1 MENIEHLKVTDF
13 DDLEKKGKRLE
24 RLMQEFLKDR
34 LSERRNPISFND
46 FLYLADKEP
55 EKVFRNIFQIFH
67 DMIHYYVPEG
77 IDEYQDE
84 ESAGFLHY
92 DMTNL
97 FVKGCD
103 NPFYADRLF
112 ANRII
117 NLSRIFK
124 KGTQNNQIYL
134 FEGPPG
140 SGKST
145 FLNNLL
151 LKLEE
156 YTKTDDGT
164 TYKIN
169 WKLDLNRLKGKH
181 KSQNYRDS
189 NKENNASESLNHGDE
204 QIYLEFSCPNHCNP
218 ILLIPKVYRK
228 EFLKELIQD
237 KNKLHCLLN
246 DREYEWVL
254 QDEVCGICS
263 SIYKGLMDKLEDA
276 MEVFNMVRAKKN
288 YYNRQF
294 GEGISVF
301 NPGDDLK
308 SFILRHQKL
317 EEKIRETIGTEHFR
331 FEYSY
336 LAKTN
341 NGVLALMDIKE
352 KNVNRLKDYHGI
364 ISDGIHKVELTEERI
379 RTLFVGLVNPEDT
392 VHYEE
397 VMSFRDRIVTV
408 NIPYVLDYMTEVSIY
423 KEHFG
428 VEISDKFLPG
438 VLENF
443 GKVII
448 STRLDKESKAIK
460 KWLGEKNRYSS
471 VLDKDYLLLKM
482 EIYRGII
489 PEYIIEDDLKKFIRP
504 VRKEILAESEQEGRK
519 GFSGRLSLNIF
530 NKFYNQYSFNHKLI
544 TMNNIKTFFMNQKEL
559 SETIPAGFIEA
570 LENQYDYQVV
580 QEMKESLYY
589 YNEEQISRDIL
600 NYIFAVNFE
609 IGETKRN
616 IYTNDIIDIDNELFK
631 NFETLILGDKVSE
644 FTSQNFRNNIRNEY
658 ISTTLAQEIRL
669 QGKDIKD
676 TELFKNLF
684 ERYTRNLKEYAL
696 APYLNNDNF
705 RRALYDF
712 GTESFNAYDN
722 KIKKDINF
730 MIDNMMKKFKYSKQG
745 ALQICQYILEKN
757 IGKMY

>member
-1 MENIEHLKVTDF
+1 M
-13 DDLEKKGKRLE
+13 EKKEEIKEIYIDELEQKGQRLE
-24 RLMQEFLKDR
+24 GLMKEFLKYR
-34 LSERRNPISFND
+34 LSERRQPISFND
-46 FLYLADKEP
+46 FLYLASKEP

-77 IDEYQDE
+77 IDELSDE

-117 NLSRIFK
+117 NLSNIFK

-156 YTKTDDGT
+156 YTKTDAGT

-169 WKLDLNRLKGKH
+169 WKLDLNILSGKKKYKNK
-181 KSQNYRDS
+181 KSPNS
-189 NKENNASESLNHGDE
+189 NNNESDKTPDEENF
-204 QIYLEFSCPNHCNP
+204 LEFSCPNHCNP
-218 ILLIPKVYRK
+218 ILLIPKSYRS
-228 EFLKELIQD
+228 EFLNELIED
-237 KNKLHCLLN
+237 KNKLDCLLN
-246 DREYEWVL
+246 DREYEWIL

-301 NPGDDLK
+301 NPGDEIK
-308 SFILRHQKL
+308 NFEIRHQKL
-317 EEKIRETIGTEHFR
+317 EEKIREIIGIEHFR
-331 FEYSY
+331 FQYSY

-352 KNVNRLKDYHGI
+352 NNVGRLKNYHGI

-392 VHYEE
+392 VHYEQ

-408 NIPYVLDYMTEVSIY
+408 NIPYVLDYKIEVEIY

-428 VEISDKFLPG
+428 IEITEKFLPG

-443 GKVII
+443 AKIII

-460 KWLGEKNRYSS
+460 KWLGEKNKYNN
-471 VLDKDYLLLKM
+471 VIDKDYLLLKM
-482 EIYRGII
+482 EIYRGVI
-489 PEYIIEDDLKKFIRP
+489 PEYIIEEDIKKFVRP
-504 VRKEILAESEQEGRK
+504 IRKEILAESEQEGKK

-530 NKFYNQYSFNHKLI
+530 NKFFNQYSVNHRLI
-544 TMNNIKTFFMNQKEL
+544 TMNNIKSFFNNQKEL
-559 SETIPAGFIEA
+559 SNIIPDGFIES

-580 QEMKESLYY
+580 QQMKESLYY
-589 YNEEQISRDIL
+589 YNQEQISKDIL

-609 IGETKRN
+609 IGETKKN
-616 IYTNDIIDIDNELFK
+616 IYTNDIIDIDDELFK
-631 NFETLILGDKVSE
+631 SFESLILGDNATEYSRLD
-644 FTSQNFRNNIRNEY
+644 FRNSIRNEY
-658 ISTTLAQEIRL
+658 ISTTLAQEIRVK
-669 QGKDIKD
+669 GKDIKD

-684 ERYTRNLKEYAL
+684 EKYTRNLKEYVL
-696 APYLNNDNF
+696 VPYLNNDTF
-705 RRALYDF
+705 RRALYDYDK
-712 GTESFNAYDN
+712 ESFTAYDN

-730 MIDNMMKKFKYSKQG
+730 MLENMMKKFNYTKQG

>member
-1 MENIEHLKVTDF
+1 MGKKELPETVDI
-13 DDLEKKGKRLE
+13 DDLERKGQRLE
-24 RLMQEFLKDR
+24 RLMKEFLKDR

-46 FLYLADKEP
+46 FLYLASKEP
-55 EKVFRNIFQIFH
+55 EKVLRNIFQIFH

-77 IDEYQDE
+77 IDEFNDE

-117 NLSRIFK
+117 NLSNIFK

-169 WKLDLNRLKGKH
+169 WKLDLNRLGRKNILKNQ
-181 KSQNYRDS
+181 SDS
-189 NKENNASESLNHGDE
+189 NSNKKEIERAPEEEN
-204 QIYLEFSCPNHCNP
+204 ILEFSCPNHCNP
-218 ILLIPKVYRK
+218 ILLIPKNYRR
-228 EFLKELIQD
+228 EFLKELIED
-237 KNKLHCLLN
+237 KDKLNCLLN
-246 DREYEWVL
+246 HREYEWVL

-263 SIYKGLMDKLEDA
+263 SIYKGLMDKLEDS
-276 MEVFNMVRAKKN
+276 MEVFSMVRAKKN

-301 NPGDDLK
+301 NPGDEIK
-308 SFILRHQKL
+308 NIELRHQKL
-317 EEKIRETIGTEHFR
+317 EEKIREIIGIEHFR

-352 KNVNRLKDYHGI
+352 KNVGRLKNYHGI
-364 ISDGIHKVELTEERI
+364 ISDGIHKVELTEEKI

-408 NIPYVLDYMTEVSIY
+408 NIPYVLDYMTEVAIY

-428 VEISDKFLPG
+428 AEISNKFLPG

-443 GKVII
+443 GKIII

-460 KWLGEKNRYSS
+460 KWLGESNKYSNVIDKN
-471 VLDKDYLLLKM
+471 YLLLKM
-482 EIYRGII
+482 EIYRGVI
-489 PEYIIEDDLKKFIRP
+489 PEYIKEEDIKKFIRP
-504 VRKEILAESEQEGRK
+504 VRKEILAESESEGKK

-544 TMNNIKTFFMNQKEL
+544 TMNNIMTFFSNQKDL
-559 SETIPAGFIEA
+559 IKNIPEGLIES

-589 YNEEQISRDIL
+589 YNKEQISKDIL

-609 IGETKRN
+609 LGETKKN
-616 IYTNDIIDIDNELFK
+616 IYTNDVIDIDDELFK
-631 NFETLILGDKVSE
+631 SFETMILGDEATDYSR
-644 FTSQNFRNNIRNEY
+644 QNFRNSIRNEY

-669 QGKDIKD
+669 KGKDIKD

-684 ERYTRNLKEYAL
+684 EKYTRNLKEYVL
-696 APYLNNDNF
+696 VPYLTNDTF
-705 RRALYDF
+705 RRALYDYD
-712 GTESFNAYDN
+712 TESFNAYDT
-722 KIKKDINF
+722 KIRKDINF
-730 MIDNMMKKFKYSKQG
+730 MIDNMVKKFNYTKQG
-745 ALQICQYILEKN
+745 ALQICQNILEKN
-757 IGKMY
+757 IGKKY

>member
-1 MENIEHLKVTDF
+1 M
-13 DDLEKKGKRLE
+13 EKKEEIKEIYIDELEQKGQRLE
-24 RLMQEFLKDR
+24 GLMKEFLKYR
-34 LSERRNPISFND
+34 LSERRQPISFND
-46 FLYLADKEP
+46 FLYLASKEP

-77 IDEYQDE
+77 IDELSDE

-117 NLSRIFK
+117 NLSNIFK

-156 YTKTDDGT
+156 YTKTDAGT

-169 WKLDLNRLKGKH
+169 WKLDLNILSGKKKYKNK
-181 KSQNYRDS
+181 KSPNS
-189 NKENNASESLNHGDE
+189 NNNESDKTPDEENF
-204 QIYLEFSCPNHCNP
+204 LEFSCPNHCNP
-218 ILLIPKVYRK
+218 ILLIPKSYRS
-228 EFLKELIQD
+228 EFLNELIED
-237 KNKLHCLLN
+237 KNKLDCLLN
-246 DREYEWVL
+246 DREYEWIL

-301 NPGDDLK
+301 NPGDEIK
-308 SFILRHQKL
+308 NFEIRHQKL
-317 EEKIRETIGTEHFR
+317 EEKIREIIGIEHFR
-331 FEYSY
+331 FQYSY

-352 KNVNRLKDYHGI
+352 NNVGRLKNYHGI

-392 VHYEE
+392 VHYEQ

-408 NIPYVLDYMTEVSIY
+408 NIPYVLDYKIEVEIY

-428 VEISDKFLPG
+428 IEITEKFLPG

-443 GKVII
+443 AKIII

-460 KWLGEKNRYSS
+460 KWLGEKNKYNN
-471 VLDKDYLLLKM
+471 VIDKDYLLLKM
-482 EIYRGII
+482 EIYRGVI
-489 PEYIIEDDLKKFIRP
+489 PEYIIEEDIKKFVRP
-504 VRKEILAESEQEGRK
+504 IRKEILAESEQEGKK

-530 NKFYNQYSFNHKLI
+530 NKFFNQYSVNHRLI
-544 TMNNIKTFFMNQKEL
+544 TMNNIKSFFNNQKEL
-559 SETIPAGFIEA
+559 SNIIPEGFIES

-580 QEMKESLYY
+580 QQMKESLYY
-589 YNEEQISRDIL
+589 YNQEQISKDIL

-609 IGETKRN
+609 IGETKKN
-616 IYTNDIIDIDNELFK
+616 IYTNDIIDIDDELFK
-631 NFETLILGDKVSE
+631 SFESLILGDNATEYSRLD
-644 FTSQNFRNNIRNEY
+644 FRNSIRNEY
-658 ISTTLAQEIRL
+658 ISTTLAQEIRVK
-669 QGKDIKD
+669 GKDIKD

-684 ERYTRNLKEYAL
+684 EKYTRNLKEYVL
-696 APYLNNDNF
+696 VPYLNNDTF
-705 RRALYDF
+705 RRALYDYDK
-712 GTESFNAYDN
+712 ESFTAYDN

-730 MIDNMMKKFKYSKQG
+730 MLENMMKKFNYTKQG

>member
-1 MENIEHLKVTDF
+1 MEKKDQIEEIDI
-13 DDLEKKGKRLE
+13 DDLEQKGQRLE
-24 RLMQEFLKDR
+24 RLMKEFLKDR

-46 FLYLADKEP
+46 FLYLAYKEP

-77 IDEYQDE
+77 IDELKDE

-117 NLSRIFK
+117 NLSTIFK

-156 YTKTDDGT
+156 YTKTDAGT

-169 WKLDLNRLKGKH
+169 WKLDLNRLRGKK
-181 KSQNYRDS
+181 KSK
-189 NKENNASESLNHGDE
+189 NKQILNSDNNDTDKSIDEEN
-204 QIYLEFSCPNHCNP
+204 YLEFSCPNHCNP

-228 EFLKELIQD
+228 EFLKELIED
-237 KNKLHCLLN
+237 KNKLDCLLN

-276 MEVFNMVRAKKN
+276 MEVFSMVRAKKN

-301 NPGDDLK
+301 NPGDEIK
-308 SFILRHQKL
+308 NFEIRHQKL
-317 EEKIRETIGTEHFR
+317 EEKIREIIGTEHFR
-331 FEYSY
+331 FQYSY

-352 KNVNRLKDYHGI
+352 KNVGRLKDYHGI

-408 NIPYVLDYMTEVSIY
+408 NIPYVLDYMTEVEIY

-428 VEISDKFLPG
+428 TEITEKFLPG

-443 GKVII
+443 GKIII
-448 STRLDKESKAIK
+448 STRLDTESKAIK
-460 KWLGEKNRYSS
+460 KWLGEKNKYSN
-471 VLDKDYLLLKM
+471 VIDKDYLLLKM
-482 EIYRGII
+482 EIYRGVI
-489 PEYIIEDDLKKFIRP
+489 PEYIIEDDIKKFVRP
-504 VRKEILAESEQEGRK
+504 VRKEILAESEQEGKK

-530 NKFYNQYSFNHKLI
+530 NKFYNQYSLNHKLI
-544 TMNNIKTFFMNQKEL
+544 TMNNIKSFFSNQKEL
-559 SETIPAGFIEA
+559 SNNIPEGFIES

-580 QEMKESLYY
+580 QQMKESLYY
-589 YNEEQISRDIL
+589 YNQEQISRDIL

-609 IGETKRN
+609 IGETKKN
-616 IYTNDIIDIDNELFK
+616 IYTNDIIDIDDELFK
-631 NFETLILGDKVSE
+631 SFETLILGDNATEYSRL
-644 FTSQNFRNNIRNEY
+644 NFRNSIRNEY
-658 ISTTLAQEIRL
+658 ISTTLAQEIRVK
-669 QGKDIKD
+669 GKDIKD

-684 ERYTRNLKEYAL
+684 EKYTRNLKEYVL
-696 APYLNNDNF
+696 VPYLNNDTF
-705 RRALYDF
+705 RRALYDYD
-712 GTESFNAYDN
+712 TESFNAYDN
-722 KIKKDINF
+722 KIKKDISF
-730 MIDNMMKKFKYSKQG
+730 MIENMMKKFNYTQQG

>member
-1 MENIEHLKVTDF
+1 MEKKDQIEEIDI
-13 DDLEKKGKRLE
+13 DDLEQKGQRLE
-24 RLMQEFLKDR
+24 RLMKEFLKDR

-46 FLYLADKEP
+46 FLYLAYKEP

-77 IDEYQDE
+77 IDELKDE

-117 NLSRIFK
+117 NLSTIFK

-156 YTKTDDGT
+156 YTKTDAGT

-169 WKLDLNRLKGKH
+169 WKLDLNRLRGKK
-181 KSQNYRDS
+181 KSK
-189 NKENNASESLNHGDE
+189 NKQILNLDNNDTDKSIDEEN
-204 QIYLEFSCPNHCNP
+204 YLEFSCPNHCNP

-228 EFLKELIQD
+228 EFLKELIED
-237 KNKLHCLLN
+237 KNKLDCLLN

-276 MEVFNMVRAKKN
+276 MEVFSMVRAKKN

-301 NPGDDLK
+301 NPGDEIK
-308 SFILRHQKL
+308 NFEIRHQKL
-317 EEKIRETIGTEHFR
+317 EEKIREIIGTEHFR
-331 FEYSY
+331 FQYSY

-352 KNVNRLKDYHGI
+352 KNVGRLKDYHGI

-408 NIPYVLDYMTEVSIY
+408 NIPYVLDYMTEVEIY

-428 VEISDKFLPG
+428 TEITEKFLPG

-443 GKVII
+443 GKIII
-448 STRLDKESKAIK
+448 STRLDTESKAIK
-460 KWLGEKNRYSS
+460 KWLGEKNKYSN
-471 VLDKDYLLLKM
+471 VIDKDYLLLKM
-482 EIYRGII
+482 EIYRGVI
-489 PEYIIEDDLKKFIRP
+489 PEYIIEDDIKKFVRP
-504 VRKEILAESEQEGRK
+504 VRKEILAESEQEGKK

-530 NKFYNQYSFNHKLI
+530 NKFYNQYSLNHKLI
-544 TMNNIKTFFMNQKEL
+544 TMNNIKSFFSNQKEL
-559 SETIPAGFIEA
+559 SNNIPEGFIES

-580 QEMKESLYY
+580 QQMKESLYY
-589 YNEEQISRDIL
+589 YNQEQISRDIL

-609 IGETKRN
+609 IGETKKN
-616 IYTNDIIDIDNELFK
+616 IYTNDIIDIDDELFK
-631 NFETLILGDKVSE
+631 SFETLILGDNATEYSRL
-644 FTSQNFRNNIRNEY
+644 NFRNSIRNEY
-658 ISTTLAQEIRL
+658 ISTTLAQEIRVK
-669 QGKDIKD
+669 GKDIKD

-684 ERYTRNLKEYAL
+684 EKYTRNLKEYVL
-696 APYLNNDNF
+696 VPYLNNDTF
-705 RRALYDF
+705 RRALYDYD
-712 GTESFNAYDN
+712 TESFNAYDN
-722 KIKKDINF
+722 KIKKDISF
-730 MIDNMMKKFKYSKQG
+730 MIENMMKKFNYTQQG

>member
-1 MENIEHLKVTDF
+1 MEKKDQIEEIDI
-13 DDLEKKGKRLE
+13 DDLEQKGQRLE

-46 FLYLADKEP
+46 FLYLAYKEP

-77 IDEYQDE
+77 IDELKDE

-117 NLSRIFK
+117 NLSTIFK

-156 YTKTDDGT
+156 YTKTDAGT

-169 WKLDLNRLKGKH
+169 WKLDLNRLRGKK
-181 KSQNYRDS
+181 KSKNKQILNPDNNELDKS
-189 NKENNASESLNHGDE
+189 NDEENF
-204 QIYLEFSCPNHCNP
+204 LEFSCPNHCNP

-228 EFLKELIQD
+228 EFLKELIED
-237 KNKLHCLLN
+237 KNKLDCLLN

-276 MEVFNMVRAKKN
+276 MEVFSMVRAKKN

-301 NPGDDLK
+301 NPGDEIKNLE
-308 SFILRHQKL
+308 IRHQKL
-317 EEKIRETIGTEHFR
+317 EEKIREIIGTEHFR
-331 FEYSY
+331 FQYSY

-352 KNVNRLKDYHGI
+352 KNVGRLKDYHGI

-408 NIPYVLDYMTEVSIY
+408 NIPYVLDYMTEVEIY

-428 VEISDKFLPG
+428 SDITEKFLPG

-443 GKVII
+443 GKIII
-448 STRLDKESKAIK
+448 STRLDTESKAIK
-460 KWLGEKNRYSS
+460 KWLGDKNKYSN
-471 VLDKDYLLLKM
+471 VIDKDYLLLKM
-482 EIYRGII
+482 EIYRGVI
-489 PEYIIEDDLKKFIRP
+489 PEYIIEEDIKKFIRP
-504 VRKEILAESEQEGRK
+504 IRKEILVESEQEGKK

-530 NKFYNQYSFNHKLI
+530 NKFYNQYSLNHKLI
-544 TMNNIKTFFMNQKEL
+544 TMNNIKSFFSNQKEL
-559 SETIPAGFIEA
+559 SNNIPEGFIES

-580 QEMKESLYY
+580 QQMKESLYY
-589 YNEEQISRDIL
+589 YNQEQISRDIL

-609 IGETKRN
+609 IGETKKN
-616 IYTNDIIDIDNELFK
+616 IYTNDIIDIDDELFK
-631 NFETLILGDKVSE
+631 SFETLILGDNATEYSRL
-644 FTSQNFRNNIRNEY
+644 NFRNSIRNEY
-658 ISTTLAQEIRL
+658 ISTTLAQEIRVK
-669 QGKDIKD
+669 GKDIKV

-684 ERYTRNLKEYAL
+684 EKYTRNLKEYVL
-696 APYLNNDNF
+696 VPYLNNDTF
-705 RRALYDF
+705 RRALYDYD
-712 GTESFNAYDN
+712 TESFNAYDN

-730 MIDNMMKKFKYSKQG
+730 MIENMMKKFNYTKQG

>member
-1 MENIEHLKVTDF
+1 MEKKGYTEETDI
-13 DDLEKKGKRLE
+13 DNLEQKGKRLE
-24 RLMQEFLKDR
+24 RLMKEFLKDR

-46 FLYLADKEP
+46 FLYLASKEP

-77 IDEYQDE
+77 IDEYKDE
-84 ESAGFLHY
+84 ESAGFLNY

-97 FVKGCD
+97 FIKGCD

-117 NLSRIFK
+117 NLSKIFK

-151 LKLEE
+151 YKLEE
-156 YTKTDDGT
+156 YTKTEDGT

-169 WKLDLNRLKGKH
+169 WKLDLERLGSKK
-181 KSQNYRDS
+181 KKILNDVITQNH
-189 NKENNASESLNHGDE
+189 NKPESKISTDE
-204 QIYLEFSCPNHCNP
+204 ESYLEFSCPNHCNP
-218 ILLIPKVYRK
+218 ILLIPKIYRR
-228 EFLKELIQD
+228 EFLKELIED
-237 KNKLHCLLN
+237 KTKLHCLLN

-254 QDEVCGICS
+254 QDDVCGICS
-263 SIYKGLMDKLEDA
+263 SIYKGLMDKLEDV
-276 MEVFNMVRAKKN
+276 MEVFSMVRAKKN

-301 NPGDDLK
+301 NPGDEIKNIEIRQL
-308 SFILRHQKL
+308 KL
-317 EEKIRETIGTEHFR
+317 EEKIRELIGTEHFR

-352 KNVNRLKDYHGI
+352 KNVGRLKDYHGI
-364 ISDGIHKVELTEERI
+364 ISDGIHKVELTEEKI

-397 VMSFRDRIVTV
+397 VMSFRDRIITV
-408 NIPYVLDYMTEVSIY
+408 NIPYVLDYMTEVAIY

-428 VEISDKFLPG
+428 SDIANKFLPG

-460 KWLGEKNRYSS
+460 KWLGERNNYSN
-471 VLDKDYLLLKM
+471 VIDKDYLLLKM

-489 PEYIIEDDLKKFIRP
+489 PEYIKEEDIKKFVRP
-504 VRKEILAESEQEGRK
+504 IRKEILAESELEGKK

-530 NKFYNQYSFNHKLI
+530 NKFFNQYSANHKLI
-544 TMNNIKTFFMNQKEL
+544 TMSNVKSFFYNQKDL
-559 SETIPAGFIEA
+559 SKNIPDGFIDS

-589 YNEEQISRDIL
+589 YNEEQISKDIL

-609 IGETKRN
+609 IGETKKN
-616 IYTNDIIDIDNELFK
+616 IYTNEMIDIDEELFK
-631 NFETLILGDKVSE
+631 SFETMILGDNATDFSRI
-644 FTSQNFRNNIRNEY
+644 NFRNSIRNEY

-669 QGKDIKD
+669 QGKDIKETD
-676 TELFKNLF
+676 LYQNLF
-684 ERYTRNLKEYAL
+684 EKFTRNLKEFAL
-696 APYLNNDNF
+696 VPYLSNDTF
-705 RRALYDF
+705 RRALYDY

-730 MIDNMMKKFKYSKQG
+730 MIDNMTKKFNYSKEG

-757 IGKMY
+757 IGKKY

>member
-1 MENIEHLKVTDF
+1 MERKDQIEEIDI
-13 DDLEKKGKRLE
+13 DDLEQKGQRLE

-46 FLYLADKEP
+46 FLYLAYKEP

-77 IDEYQDE
+77 IDELKDE

-97 FVKGCD
+97 FVKSCD

-117 NLSRIFK
+117 NLSTIFK

-156 YTKTDDGT
+156 YTKTDAGT

-169 WKLDLNRLKGKH
+169 WKLDLNRLRGKK
-181 KSQNYRDS
+181 KSK
-189 NKENNASESLNHGDE
+189 NKQILNSDNNELDKSIDEENF
-204 QIYLEFSCPNHCNP
+204 LEFSCPNHCNP

-228 EFLKELIQD
+228 EFLKELIED
-237 KNKLHCLLN
+237 KNKLDCLLN

-276 MEVFNMVRAKKN
+276 MEVFSMVRAKKN

-301 NPGDDLK
+301 NPGDEIK
-308 SFILRHQKL
+308 YFEIRHQKL
-317 EEKIRETIGTEHFR
+317 EEKIREIIGTEHFR
-331 FEYSY
+331 FQYSY

-352 KNVNRLKDYHGI
+352 KNVGRLKDYHGI

-408 NIPYVLDYMTEVSIY
+408 NIPYVLDYMTEVEIY

-428 VEISDKFLPG
+428 SEITEKFLPG

-443 GKVII
+443 GKIII
-448 STRLDKESKAIK
+448 STRLDTESKAIK
-460 KWLGEKNRYSS
+460 KWLGDKNKYSN
-471 VLDKDYLLLKM
+471 VIDKDYLLLKM
-482 EIYRGII
+482 EIYRGVI
-489 PEYIIEDDLKKFIRP
+489 PEYIIEEDIKKFVRP
-504 VRKEILAESEQEGRK
+504 IRKEILVESEQEGKK

-530 NKFYNQYSFNHKLI
+530 NKFYNQYSLNHKLI
-544 TMNNIKTFFMNQKEL
+544 TMNYIKSFFSNQKEL
-559 SETIPAGFIEA
+559 SDSIPEGFVES

-580 QEMKESLYY
+580 QQMKESLYY
-589 YNEEQISRDIL
+589 YNQEQISRDIL

-609 IGETKRN
+609 NGETKKN
-616 IYTNDIIDIDNELFK
+616 IYTNDIIDIDDELFK
-631 NFETLILGDKVSE
+631 AFETLILGDNATEYSRL
-644 FTSQNFRNNIRNEY
+644 NFRNSIRNEY
-658 ISTTLAQEIRL
+658 ISTTLAQEIRVK
-669 QGKDIKD
+669 GKDIKD

-684 ERYTRNLKEYAL
+684 EKYTRNLKEYVL
-696 APYLNNDNF
+696 VPYLNNDTF
-705 RRALYDF
+705 RRALYDYD
-712 GTESFNAYDN
+712 TESFNAYDN

-730 MIDNMMKKFKYSKQG
+730 MIENMMKKFNYTKQG